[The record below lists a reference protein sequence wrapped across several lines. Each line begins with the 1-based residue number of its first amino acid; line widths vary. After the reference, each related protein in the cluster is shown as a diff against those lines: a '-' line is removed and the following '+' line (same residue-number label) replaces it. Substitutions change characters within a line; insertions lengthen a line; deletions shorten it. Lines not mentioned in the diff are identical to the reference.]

1 MRAGAANSVVGKRIG
16 LTEKSIS
23 EYVAL
28 AHSGPYA
35 AWLAPPRALD
45 LIGLDVSNAR
55 TPLPIGPNAPGFQP
69 RLGDND
75 PAAFGHRDKMFEDE
89 RRKPGEWLFGI
100 ADSAVFAGIGIFHQ
114 NRPGAIRAQTRA
126 HVPVAFPQAF
136 VVAANLRSCRIDAAA
151 AGTGVKAMFA

>member
-1 MRAGAANSVVGKRIG
+1 MGRNPELPK
-16 LTEKSIS
+16 
-23 EYVAL
+23 
-28 AHSGPYA
+28 
-35 AWLAPPRALD
+35 PRALD